1 MAEPATRVPT
11 KPEEKAIKR
20 GTEAWLPF
28 ESLRAEID
36 RLFDDFSPEFLEPP
50 SWSRPQPSS
59 AASVQLGGRS
69 RRRPDRKGK
78 QLRDDR
84 RTSGNEEKD
93 VEVSVSNGTLTIR
106 GEKQEAKEEKEKE
119 KEYVLSK
126 RRFGSFRRTFK
137 IPEDV
142 KTDDI
147 AATFS
152 KGVLTLTLPKAEEA
166 RQDERKIQINTD

>member
-1 MAEPATRVPT
+1 M
-11 KPEEKAIKR
+11 
-20 GTEAWLPF
+20 
-28 ESLRAEID
+28 
-36 RLFDDFSPEFLEPP
+36 
-50 SWSRPQPSS
+50 
-59 AASVQLGGRS
+59 
-69 RRRPDRKGK
+69 
-78 QLRDDR
+78 
-84 RTSGNEEKD
+84 
-93 VEVSVSNGTLTIR
+93 TIR

>member
-1 MAEPATRVPT
+1 MAEPATPMPT
-11 KPEEKAIKR
+11 EPEEKAIKR

-36 RLFDDFSPEFLEPP
+36 RLFDDFPP
-50 SWSRPQPSS
+50 NFWSRP
-59 AASVQLGGRS
+59 LGVGLS
-69 RRRPDRKGK
+69 RRAPLLSNWAVAPAVDLIEKENNYEMTAELPGM
-78 QLRDDR
+78 
-84 RTSGNEEKD
+84 EEKD

-119 KEYVLSK
+119 YVLSE